1 MKKIY
6 TTLMMAVML
15 AGVAVAQENVQTLT
29 LNDIITTGQ
38 LSEFYTIKD
47 DLVGVY
53 APPHFPRVIFAKD
66 ADGYANRSE
75 PSKEQYNAGRLY
87 DERSGHFETYVDDF
101 GYTVERWVGSFDQ
114 SNWVKISLPEGADA
128 KYLEGKIIKG
138 GTVTGRANL
147 QEFPCSP
154 IGLTISLQ
162 DDATLPEAGA
172 AQEYNPNLYC
182 CGNFVKQESWYF
194 VKPQNQEYANVRW
207 AVFHAV
213 DTMFYAPKNNSGL
226 PGSFHFD
233 MSLWEPQPGINPF
246 LVFEDGLQ
254 YEFPAIIEF
263 RLGVTIGL
271 IIDPGFD
278 GDIIIWGDDGGDGNG
293 NGDGDGGNYKK
304 APRRMDVTNLP
315 GEKPTFTDGEGV
327 VYPYTVMVYPL
338 RLPQPGIVTAVD
350 ETVTPVKTLVSTQY
364 VDLQGRVSDTPF
376 EGLNIVRK
384 TFSDGSVMTMKAI
397 KNS

>member
-1 MKKIY
+1 MI
-6 TTLMMAVML
+6 TALV
-15 AGVAVAQENVQTLT
+15 GVAVAQDNVQTMPLK
-29 LNDIITTGQ
+29 DIISTGK
-38 LSEFYTIKD
+38 LSEFYTIEN
-47 DLVGVY
+47 DLIGVY
-53 APPHFPRVIFAKD
+53 APPQYPRVIFAKD
-66 ADGYANRSE
+66 ADEYANRSE
-75 PSKEQYNAGRLY
+75 PTKAQYNAGHLY
-87 DERSGHFETYVDDF
+87 DERDGHFETYEDVF

-114 SNWVKISLPEGADA
+114 SNWVKIALPEGKDA

-147 QEFPCSP
+147 QEFPCAP

-162 DDATLPEAGA
+162 DDAPMPEAGA

-194 VKPQNQEYANVRW
+194 VKPQNQEYANIRW
-207 AVFHAV
+207 AVFHTTDT
-213 DTMFYAPKNNSGL
+213 DTMFYAPRNNSGL
-226 PGSFHFD
+226 PGSFRIS
-233 MSLWEPQPGINPF
+233 MALWEEQPDIDPTE
-246 LVFEDGLQ
+246 VFEDGLQ

-293 NGDGDGGNYKK
+293 DGDGDGGNYMK
-304 APRRMDVTNLP
+304 APRRMDVTDNP

-338 RLPQPGIVTAVD
+338 RLPSPGIATAVD

-376 EGLNIVRK
+376 EGLNIVCK

>member
-1 MKKIY
+1 MI
-6 TTLMMAVML
+6 TALV
-15 AGVAVAQENVQTLT
+15 GVAASPDHVQTMP
-29 LNDIITTGQ
+29 LNDIISTCKLT
-38 LSEFYTIKD
+38 EFYTIEN
-47 DLVGVY
+47 DLIGVY
-53 APPHFPRVIFAKD
+53 APPKYPRVIFAKD
-66 ADGYANRSE
+66 ADEYANRSE
-75 PSKEQYNAGRLY
+75 PTKAQYNAGHLY
-87 DERSGHFETYVDDF
+87 DERDGHFETYEDVF

-114 SNWVKISLPEGADA
+114 SNWVKIALPEGKDA

-147 QEFPCSP
+147 QEFPCAP

-162 DDATLPEAGA
+162 DDAPMPEAGA

-182 CGNFVKQESWYF
+182 CGNFVKQDSWYF
-194 VKPQNQEYANVRW
+194 VKPQNQEYANIRW
-207 AVFHAV
+207 AVFHATDT
-213 DTMFYAPKNNSGL
+213 DTMFYAPRNNSGL
-226 PGSFHFD
+226 PGSFRIS
-233 MSLWEPQPGINPF
+233 MALWEEQPDIDPTK
-246 LVFEDGLQ
+246 VFEDGLQ

-293 NGDGDGGNYKK
+293 DGDGDGGNYMK
-304 APRRMDVTNLP
+304 APRRMDVTDNP

-338 RLPQPGIVTAVD
+338 RLPSPGIATAVD

-376 EGLNIVRK
+376 EGLNIVCK